1 MESENNVMKKEKQ
14 KLGVFDILKEA
25 ITIYVKNLNFIFF
38 TFLTSLPLFC
48 IMVYFETQL
57 QETLIETYYIFVN
70 IPKEDILYGN
80 FGYMLDLMSREYYY
94 LKFIQLGLIYIFP
107 LHVLE
112 FGTAIVTIN
121 LASKLSSQQENN
133 DMSLKEMFHK
143 PVDSSKLRGSFHT
156 FVYVVFLTATHQVGL
171 LGIVINYFL
180 FSRHLS
186 FVVFTVICSL
196 LFAMVLKMY
205 LEWISTWNMSLV
217 VSVLEGIYGIDS
229 LVLSVNFSRGCHR
242 NGLFI
247 MLIFFVWRHFLRFS
261 CYYIGGYQQGNGTF
275 IQVGLFCMVVPL
287 KWVVFMIYFHDCKDR
302 YLEKKRDEELG
313 KDVRVP

>member
-1 MESENNVMKKEKQ
+1 MEGENNLKQKQ
-14 KLGVFDILKEA
+14 KLGIFDILKEA

-57 QETLIETYYIFVN
+57 QKTLIETFNISVN
-70 IPKEDILYGN
+70 IPKEDTY

-121 LASKLSSQQENN
+121 LASKLSSQHENN
-133 DMSLKEMFHK
+133 DMNMTLKDMFHK
-143 PVDSSKLRGSFHT
+143 PVDSSKLRGSLHT
-156 FVYVVFLTATHQVGL
+156 FIYIVFLTATHQVGL

-180 FSRHLS
+180 FSRHLG
-186 FVVFTVICSL
+186 FVVFTVICSM
-196 LFAMVLKMY
+196 LFVMVLKMY

-229 LVLSVNFSRGCHR
+229 LVLSVNFSRGCQR

-247 MLIFFVWRHFLRFS
+247 MLIFFAWGHFLRFS
-261 CYYIGGYQQGNGTF
+261 CYYIGGYNGTF

-287 KWVVFMIYFHDCKDR
+287 KWVVFMIYLHDCKER
-302 YLEKKRDEELG
+302 YLGKKRDEELG

>member
-1 MESENNVMKKEKQ
+1 MESENNDMKKEKQ

-57 QETLIETYYIFVN
+57 HKTLIETYYIFVN

-171 LGIVINYFL
+171 LGIL
-180 FSRHLS
+180 
-186 FVVFTVICSL
+186 VVCNGFEDV
-196 LFAMVLKMY
+196 FGMDFY
-205 LEWISTWNMSLV
+205 LEHESCSFCIG
-217 VSVLEGIYGIDS
+217 GIYGIDS

-287 KWVVFMIYFHDCKDR
+287 KWVVFMIYFHDCKEG